1 MTHAGDAR
9 RTGTG
14 GYPSVPGVMTYGA
27 ATAGE
32 VLADRYRLE
41 EHVATDTAGRQI
53 WRGVDTVLRRPVALV
68 IRQPGGEAAAGM
80 LTAAVAASRL
90 VHPHL
95 VSVYDAIDEG
105 HRAYLIREW
114 VPGVALRD
122 VLSQGPLDGE
132 RATLVTHAVS
142 EAVSALHVAGIV
154 HGNIHPGTILI
165 ADDGRVVLLD
175 AHADAPTDPEFDIR
189 AVGAVLYACLTGHW
203 PYAEAGRS
211 TLPDAPRDGH
221 GRPLRARQVRSG
233 VPHHLDEIA
242 AELLDPQVAPPD
254 AGLLAAEFARLVSAD
269 PGYDSGEY
277 PDVDWDG
284 SPEPGPM
291 GFQAEPGGARRR
303 ATGKLVA
310 GVLLLAVIASAGIY
324 TVFRFLAGSSSD
336 SDSLAEPSPT
346 MVPTVVPQPI
356 ALTPDQVRIV
366 DPPGGDRTELEGVEY
381 LVDGDPSTG
390 WSTDRYVSPEFGLI
404 KPGMGILIDLGQ
416 PTQVDA
422 VRVLTTQG
430 GASLA
435 LRSGT
440 SDPGN
445 TSEGDDLI
453 ATTYS
458 PLGPELE
465 NFEGTTITFPVPNE
479 QTVQYLLIWITMLPE
494 VAPGAY
500 QITVNEVEVLTST
513 PESAG

>member
-1 MTHAGDAR
+1 VTHAGDAR

-27 ATAGE
+27 AAAGE

-122 VLSQGPLDGE
+122 VLSQGPLDSE
-132 RATLVTHAVS
+132 RATLVTHAVA
-142 EAVSALHVAGIV
+142 EAVAALHVAGIV
-154 HGNIHPGTILI
+154 HGNVHPGTILI

-175 AHADAPTDPEFDIR
+175 AHADAPTDPEFDVR

-203 PYAEAGRS
+203 PYVEAGRS
-211 TLPDAPRDGH
+211 SLPDAPRDAQ
-221 GRPLRARQVRSG
+221 GRPLRARQVRG
-233 VPHHLDEIA
+233 GIPRHLDEIA
-242 AELLDPQVAPPD
+242 TELLDPQVAPPE
-254 AGLLAAEFARLVSAD
+254 AGPLAAEFARLVATD
-269 PGYDSGEY
+269 PGFESGEY
-277 PDVDWDG
+277 SEVGWDD
-284 SPEPGPM
+284 SQPPGPM
-291 GFQAEPGGARRR
+291 GFQADSGGRRR
-303 ATGKLVA
+303 ATGKLLA
-310 GVLLLAVIASAGIY
+310 GVLLLTVIAGAGIY
-324 TVFRFLAGSSSD
+324 TVIRLLAGSST
-336 SDSLAEPSPT
+336 EPNQIVEPT
-346 MVPTVVPQPI
+346 PTTVPTVVPQPI
-356 ALTPDQVRIV
+356 ALTADQVRIV
-366 DPPGGDRTELEGVEY
+366 DPPNGDRTEVDGVEY

-404 KPGMGILIDLGQ
+404 KPGMGILIDLGE
-416 PTQVDA
+416 PTRVDA

-430 GASLA
+430 GASVA
-435 LRSGT
+435 LRTGP

-445 TSEGDDLI
+445 TREGDNQI
-453 ATTYS
+453 ATTYTA
-458 PLGPELE
+458 LGPELE
-465 NFEGTTITFPVPNE
+465 NFEGTTITFPVSNQE
-479 QTVQYLLIWITMLPE
+479 TVQYLLIWITVLPE
-494 VAPGAY
+494 VSPGSY
-500 QITVNEVEVLTST
+500 QITVNEVEVLTSAAA
-513 PESAG
+513 E